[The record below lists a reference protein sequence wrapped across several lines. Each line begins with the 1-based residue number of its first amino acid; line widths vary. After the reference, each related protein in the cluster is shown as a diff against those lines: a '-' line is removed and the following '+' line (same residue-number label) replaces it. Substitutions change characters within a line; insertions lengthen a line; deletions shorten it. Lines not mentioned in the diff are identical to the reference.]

1 MICYKNFIELVV
13 LPTDSANHFFL
24 SHCYIKPRVCISK
37 AWGKKG
43 GKKALRRLKDY
54 CVYQKIKGKF
64 RLEQTDTI
72 KLF

>member
-43 GKKALRRLKDY
+43 GKKGIKKAKRLL
-54 CVYQKIKGKF
+54 CISKIKGKF